1 MKTVFNL
8 IVFSLLLS
16 VSVSAFAQ
24 EPLLR
29 GSMEAH
35 KIVADKRKDE
45 TAVPAD
51 KVVPD
56 DVVEYTL
63 RYRNEGKNSASG
75 VELIGPVPPGTA
87 YIDDSISSSRV
98 FTALLS
104 IDGGKSYHQPPVT
117 FTVVNEDGK
126 EEKREATP
134 EMVTHLKWKMNEDL
148 EASGIV
154 TASYRVLVE

>member
-1 MKTVFNL
+1 MKTVFKL
-8 IVFSLLLS
+8 FGVFLFLS
-16 VSVSAFAQ
+16 VSASAFAQ
-24 EPLLR
+24 EPSLK

-35 KIVADKRKDE
+35 KIVTDKKKNE

-63 RYRNEGKNSASG
+63 RYCNEGETSASG

-87 YIDDSISSSRV
+87 YIDNSISSSRV
-98 FTALLS
+98 FTELFS
-104 IDGGKSYHQPPVT
+104 IDDGKSYHQPPVT
-117 FTVVNEDGK
+117 YTFVNEDGK

-134 EMVTHLKWKMNEDL
+134 DMVTHLKWKVNEDL
-148 EASGIV
+148 ESSGIV

>member
-1 MKTVFNL
+1 MKTVFNM

-24 EPLLR
+24 EPSLE

-87 YIDDSISSSRV
+87 YIDNSISSSRV
-98 FTALLS
+98 FTALFS

-126 EEKREATP
+126 EEKGEATP
-134 EMVTHLKWKMNEDL
+134 EMFTHLKWRMNEDL